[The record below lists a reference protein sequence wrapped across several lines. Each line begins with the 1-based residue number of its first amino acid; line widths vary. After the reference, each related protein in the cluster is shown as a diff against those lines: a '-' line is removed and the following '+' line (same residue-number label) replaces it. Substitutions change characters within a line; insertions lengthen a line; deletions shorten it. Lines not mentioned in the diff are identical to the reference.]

1 MEKDAFDVAVFYW
14 HTIMT
19 YSSILSIAHT
29 GHCNREYIFK
39 GHNTGQSLRIR
50 KCLKKLSQ
58 KKKKLHH
65 EKKFSNLYLRTT
77 KANISS
83 IVVG

>member
-1 MEKDAFDVAVFYW
+1 MDWIGLDWIGLEWNGMEKDAFDVAVFYW

-39 GHNTGQSLRIR
+39 GHKTGQSLKIR
-50 KCLKKLSQ
+50 KCLK
-58 KKKKLHH
+58 
-65 EKKFSNLYLRTT
+65 
-77 KANISS
+77 
-83 IVVG
+83 